1 VFRDEASAEF
11 RGRGNRAS
19 RPCKAGVVSSGT
31 AYEVRGLEKSYRG
44 ASEPANRGV
53 DLEVPAG
60 EIFGLLGPN
69 GAGKTTLV
77 RQLVGLVRPDAGSL
91 SLFGYDLVADRS
103 VAARLVAYLAQDEP
117 ALAELSVRRAVETTA
132 RLRGARRLDAGRQA
146 VGLIDELGLE
156 AVAQAPLMR
165 LSGGQRR
172 LACVASA
179 LAADRQV
186 LILDEPTTGLDP
198 VARRAVWSALR
209 RRRDE
214 RGTTIVLVT
223 HNVIE
228 AESVLDRVAVLD
240 QGTVIACDTP
250 GRLKAGVDD
259 CVRVDLVW
267 RHEPPPEDSTVAL
280 LARSASIDGR
290 RWSSRLPRD
299 QARDVLDRLT
309 RGAVFDALDDFTV
322 ATPTL
327 EDVYLS
333 LGGTHHDLERG

>member
-1 VFRDEASAEF
+1 MS
-11 RGRGNRAS
+11 G
-19 RPCKAGVVSSGT
+19 GT

-44 ASEPANRGV
+44 SPEPANRDI
-53 DLEVPAG
+53 DLVIPAG
-60 EIFGLLGPN
+60 EVFGLLGPN

-91 SLFGYDLVADRS
+91 SLFGYDLVADCS

-117 ALAELSVRRAVETTA
+117 ALAELPVRRAVETTA
-132 RLRGARRLDAGRQA
+132 RLRGVRRSDAGRQA
-146 VGLIDELGLE
+146 VGLIDELGLGS
-156 AVAQAPLMR
+156 VADAPLVR

-214 RGTTIVLVT
+214 RGVTIVLVT

-228 AESVLDRVAVLD
+228 AETVLDRVAVLD
-240 QGTVIACDTP
+240 RGRVIACDTP
-250 GRLKAGVDD
+250 GRLKAAVDD
-259 CVRVDLVW
+259 CVRVELVW
-267 RHEPPPEDSTVAL
+267 RRDPPLDDSTVEL
-280 LARSASIDGR
+280 LARTATVDGR
-290 RWSSRLPRD
+290 RWSARLERD
-299 QARDVLDRLT
+299 QAREVLDRLT
-309 RGAVFDALDDFTV
+309 RGPVFAALDDFTV
-322 ATPTL
+322 TTPSL

-333 LGGTHHDLERG
+333 LGGMHNDLERA

>member
-1 VFRDEASAEF
+1 VPLVPNSRLSGWGDQRE
-11 RGRGNRAS
+11 RA
-19 RPCKAGVVSSGT
+19 CDAGGVNGGA
-31 AYEVRGLEKSYRG
+31 AYQVCGLEKSYRG
-44 ASEPANRGV
+44 APEPANRGI

-91 SLFGYDLVADRS
+91 SLFGHDLVSNPS
-103 VAARLVAYLAQDEP
+103 VAPRLVAYLAQDEP
-117 ALAELSVRRAVETTA
+117 ALAELAVRRAVETTA
-132 RLRGARRLDAGRQA
+132 RLRGLGRAAARQQAGE
-146 VGLIDELGLE
+146 LIDELGLTPL
-156 AVAQAPLMR
+156 ADAPLVR

-198 VARRAVWSALR
+198 VARRAVWAALR
-209 RRRDE
+209 RRRDQF
-214 RGTTIVLVT
+214 GTTIVLVT

-228 AESVLDRVAVLD
+228 AETVLDRVAVLD
-240 QGTVIACDTP
+240 RGRVIACDTP
-250 GRLKAGVDD
+250 GRLKAAVDD

-267 RHEPPPEDSTVAL
+267 RRDPPVDDSTVEL
-280 LARSASIDGR
+280 LARVATIDGR
-290 RWSSRLPRD
+290 RWSARLERD

-309 RGAVFDALDDFTV
+309 RAPIVDSLDDFRV
-322 ATPTL
+322 ATPSL

-333 LGGTHHDLERG
+333 LGGMNDDLERV

>member
-1 VFRDEASAEF
+1 MSEA
-11 RGRGNRAS
+11 G
-19 RPCKAGVVSSGT
+19 GVTSGT
-31 AYEVRGLEKSYRG
+31 AYDVRGLEKSYRG
-44 ASEPANRGV
+44 ARTPANQGI

-91 SLFGYDLVADRS
+91 SLFGHDLVADRS

-117 ALAELSVRRAVETTA
+117 ALAELPVRRAIQTTA
-132 RLRGARRLDAGRQA
+132 RLRGVRRSEAGRQA
-146 VGLIDELGLE
+146 TDLIEELGL
-156 AVAQAPLMR
+156 ASVADAPLVR

-198 VARRAVWSALR
+198 VARRSVWSALR

-223 HNVIE
+223 HNVLE
-228 AESVLDRVAVLD
+228 AETVLERVAVLD
-240 QGTVIACDTP
+240 RGRVIACDTP
-250 GRLKAGVDD
+250 GRLKAAVDD
-259 CVRVDLVW
+259 SVRVDLVW
-267 RHEPPPEDSTVAL
+267 RREPPREDPTVRL
-280 LARSASIDGR
+280 LAGAATTDGR
-290 RWSSRLPRD
+290 RWSARLHRD
-299 QARDVLDRLT
+299 QVREVLDRLT
-309 RGAVFDALDDFTV
+309 RGPIFDALDDFTV
-322 ATPTL
+322 ATPSL
-327 EDVYLS
+327 EDVYLA
-333 LGGTHHDLERG
+333 LGGRNDDLDRA

>member
-1 VFRDEASAEF
+1 
-11 RGRGNRAS
+11 
-19 RPCKAGVVSSGT
+19 VSGGT

-44 ASEPANRGV
+44 ATEPANRQI

-60 EIFGLLGPN
+60 EIFGVLGPN

-91 SLFGYDLVADRS
+91 SLFGYDLVAQPS
-103 VAARLVAYLAQDEP
+103 IAARLVAYLAQDEP

-132 RLRGARRLDAGRQA
+132 RLRGARRGDAGRQA
-146 VGLIDELGLE
+146 THLIDELGLE
-156 AVAQAPLMR
+156 SVAAAPLVR

-198 VARRAVWSALR
+198 VARRSVWSALR

-214 RGTTIVLVT
+214 RGATIVLVT

-228 AESVLDRVAVLD
+228 AESILDRVAVLD
-240 QGTVIACDTP
+240 RGRVIACDTP
-250 GRLKAGVDD
+250 GRLKAKVDD
-259 CVRVDLVW
+259 CVRVELVW
-267 RHEPPPEDSTVAL
+267 RHDPPLDDTTVEL
-280 LARSASIDGR
+280 LARSATIDGR
-290 RWSSRLPRD
+290 RWSARLPRD
-299 QARDVLDRLT
+299 QAREVLDRLT

-322 ATPTL
+322 ATPSL

-333 LGGTHHDLERG
+333 LGGRRDDLERV

>member
-1 VFRDEASAEF
+1 
-11 RGRGNRAS
+11 
-19 RPCKAGVVSSGT
+19 VVSGGT
-31 AYEVRGLEKSYRG
+31 AYQVRGLEKSYRG
-44 ASEPANRGV
+44 AQEPANRGI
-53 DLEVPAG
+53 DLDVPAG
-60 EIFGLLGPN
+60 AVFGLLGPN

-91 SLFGYDLVADRS
+91 SLFGHDVVAEPT

-117 ALAELSVRRAVETTA
+117 ALAELSVRRAIETTA
-132 RLRGARRLDAGRQA
+132 RMRGARRADAGRQA
-146 VGLIDELGLE
+146 GSLIDELGLSS
-156 AVAQAPLMR
+156 VAAQPLVR

-179 LAADRQV
+179 LAADRPV

-198 VARRAVWSALR
+198 VARRGVWSALR

-228 AESVLDRVAVLD
+228 AETVLDRVAVLEE
-240 QGTVIACDTP
+240 GRVIACDTP
-250 GRLKAGVDD
+250 GRLKVAVDD

-267 RHEPPPEDSTVAL
+267 RHDPPLDDSTVGL
-280 LARSASIDGR
+280 LARSATIDGH
-290 RWSSRLPRD
+290 RWSARLERE

-322 ATPTL
+322 ATPSL

-333 LGGTHHDLERG
+333 LGGMNDDLERV